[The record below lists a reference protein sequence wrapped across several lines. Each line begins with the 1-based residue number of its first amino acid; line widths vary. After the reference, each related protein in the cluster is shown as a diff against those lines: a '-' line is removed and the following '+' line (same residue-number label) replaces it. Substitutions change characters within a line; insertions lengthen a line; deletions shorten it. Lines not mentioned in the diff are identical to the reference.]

1 MNDLASVSVAQLDAL
16 ARQALVKTGVTAQAA
31 DATCQALMAA
41 ERAGIASHGFA
52 RLPFYLDQLT
62 SGKLNPAARP
72 AITQRGAVLNVDA
85 DAGLAFPAVQAGLER
100 GMALAEES
108 GMVAVAIGRSHHFG
122 MAGYYVEQAAQRGML
137 CLAFSNGPA
146 AMAPW
151 GGQTPLFGTNPI
163 AFASPRMDDEPL
175 VIDLSLSEVARGKI
189 MIASQQQQAIP
200 LGWALDRHG
209 KPTADPDAALAG
221 SMAPTGGAKGAA
233 LALMVELLT
242 AGLTGSNYGFQA
254 SSFFTAEGEPPLI
267 AQLVLLFNPA
277 FFPPGYL
284 QHSEQLFSAMLAQPG
299 VRLPGER
306 RREVARQNSD
316 TLLMPGALVEQLRIR
331 AG

>member
-1 MNDLASVSVAQLDAL
+1 MNDLVSISVVQLDAL
-16 ARQALVKTGVTAQAA
+16 ARQGLMKTGVTAQAA
-31 DATCQALMAA
+31 EATCRALMAA

-52 RLPFYLDQLT
+52 RLPFYLDQLA
-62 SGKLNPAARP
+62 SGKLNPNARP
-72 AITQRGAVLNVDA
+72 AITPRGAVLNVNA
-85 DAGLAFPAVQAGLER
+85 DAGLAFPAVQCGLER
-100 GMALAEES
+100 GLALAEEF
-108 GMVAVAIGRSHHFG
+108 GVVAVAIGRSHHFG

-163 AFASPRMDDEPL
+163 AFASPRVNDEPL

-189 MIASQQQQAIP
+189 MIASQKKQAIP
-200 LGWALDRHG
+200 QGWAFDRQG
-209 KPTADPDAALAG
+209 EPTSDPDAALAG
-221 SMAPTGGAKGAA
+221 SMAPAGGAKGAA

-242 AGLTGSNYGFQA
+242 AGLTGSHYGFQA
-254 SSFFTAEGEPPLI
+254 SSFFTADGEPPLI
-267 AQLVLLFNPA
+267 AQLLLLFNPG

-284 QHSEQLFSAMLAQPG
+284 QHCETLFSAMLAQPG

-306 RREVARQNSD
+306 RREVARQNSE
-316 TLLMPGALVEQLRIR
+316 TLQMPGALMAQLRIR